1 MAITVG
7 GVATCSVFT
16 QAVDS
21 VEVNNRPRPSNND
34 ITEENLRPPGE
45 PSEATP
51 HVIFYVLQMSY
62 IIIGIVESNLMNDC
76 CITYREE
83 L

>member
-1 MAITVG
+1 VIPEVKN
-7 GVATCSVFT
+7 VIE
-16 QAVDS
+16 
-21 VEVNNRPRPSNND
+21 VEDQDTDWGWTSKE
-34 ITEENLRPPGE
+34 T
-45 PSEATP
+45 